1 MTFDQILPTVAEVLK
16 AHEGALRK
24 IAPILVNVDLTGR
37 VRLVVHEQ
45 CRQVTDSQDGL
56 HAYDAVNVLTQAL
69 YAALHEHTY
78 VPERMVLFESD
89 LDLIASGGPA
99 YPLQG
104 IEGVRVID
112 RLATEGNW
120 ATIEP
125 VSKGV
130 PRVVFFSIKGGVGR
144 STALAATAWSLAQQ
158 GQRVLVLDLDL
169 ESPGLSSALLPHD
182 RRPQYGIAD
191 WLVEDLVDNAETVV
205 DGLWATSELS
215 RDGEIRVVP
224 AHGREPGAYISKLGR
239 VWMSKA
245 LPDGR
250 RENWSQRLSR
260 LLDALEKQHQPDVVL
275 IDSRAGIDEVASSCV
290 TDLGAA
296 LVLLFALEGE
306 QTWSGYR
313 VLFQHWQ
320 QWGVAKE
327 IRERLQL
334 VGAMVPDVE
343 SAAYFDALRE
353 QGADLFTDLYDEI
366 EPGEITGDQWNFE
379 AHDPAAPH
387 FPWAIR
393 WHRGFA
399 AVRSLHTRMASVDSS
414 EVELIFGPLIT
425 GIQDQLNPH
434 GERT

>member
-1 MTFDQILPTVAEVLK
+1 
-16 AHEGALRK
+16 
-24 IAPILVNVDLTGR
+24 
-37 VRLVVHEQ
+37 VRLVVDQQHQ
-45 CRQVTDSQDGL
+45 QAADDQDGSRL
-56 HAYDAVNVLTQAL
+56 VDALKVLSQAL

-78 VPERMVLFESD
+78 APERMVLFESN
-89 LDLIASGGPA
+89 LNVIASGGPA
-99 YPLQG
+99 YPLPG
-104 IEGVRVID
+104 IEGVQVID

-130 PRVVFFSIKGGVGR
+130 PRVVFFSVKGGVGR

-169 ESPGLSSALLPHD
+169 ESPGLSSALLPPD
-182 RRPQYGIAD
+182 RRPEYGIAD
-191 WLVEDLVDNAETVV
+191 WLVEDLVDNTATVL

-260 LLDALEKQHQPDVVL
+260 LLDALEMQHQPDVVL

-296 LVLLFALEGE
+296 LVLLFALDAE

-313 VLFQHWQ
+313 VLFQHWL
-320 QWGVAKE
+320 QWGVAKD

-334 VGAMVPDVE
+334 VGAMIPEVD
-343 SAAYFDALRE
+343 SAAYFDGLRE

-366 EPGEITGDQWNFE
+366 EPGEIGGDQWNFE
-379 AHDPAAPH
+379 ARDPAAPH

-399 AVRSLHTRMASVDSS
+399 ALKSLHARMASVDPS

-434 GERT
+434 RERT